1 MTVCTSYCVAV
12 ALGAT
17 LNYVLPALILI
28 QLAFLH
34 GILESSGQRNRSL
47 LHARAVLI
55 LTTLGELGEC
65 TLHDAR
71 SRLSNNVCAVFR
83 LGPNGLSGFKD
94 IMCVLEGLAS
104 LSKGSSRFDR
114 Q

>member
-12 ALGAT
+12 ALRAT
-17 LNYVLPALILI
+17 LNYVLPALIFNLPSCT
-28 QLAFLH
+28 AYWNRRAK
-34 GILESSGQRNRSL
+34 RNRSL

-65 TLHDAR
+65 TLHDVQ

-83 LGPNGLSGFKD
+83 LGPNGLSGLKTL
-94 IMCVLEGLAS
+94 CVS
-104 LSKGSSRFDR
+104 SRVWRRFSKGSSRFDR